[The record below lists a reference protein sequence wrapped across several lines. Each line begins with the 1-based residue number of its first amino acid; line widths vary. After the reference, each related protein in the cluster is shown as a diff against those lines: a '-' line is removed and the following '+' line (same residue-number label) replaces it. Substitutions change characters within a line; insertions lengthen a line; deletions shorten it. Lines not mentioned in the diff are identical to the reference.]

1 MKRRWRESRRARMVL
16 YRRISFSSTLP
27 MTYIMTSDSILY
39 STILLS

>member
-1 MKRRWRESRRARMVL
+1 MNRRWRESRSARMVL

-27 MTYIMTSDSILY
+27 TTYIITSDSILY